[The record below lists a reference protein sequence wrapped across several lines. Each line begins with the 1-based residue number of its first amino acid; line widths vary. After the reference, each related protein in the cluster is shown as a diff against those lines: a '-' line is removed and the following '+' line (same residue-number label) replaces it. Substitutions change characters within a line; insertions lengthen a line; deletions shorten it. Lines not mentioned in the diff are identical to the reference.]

1 MQKMTEKNE
10 KTLASEEPL
19 AVSSEPIDFFTDE
32 KSDNLTGAISDV
44 PIVESSDDSSDE
56 TIAVPSLEEIQS
68 ERKRIRRKDYY
79 RKALVSTVSVLLVVA
94 AVAVLIATL
103 FLPILQ
109 VSGDSMSPTLAHDDV
124 LVLVKTKEFERG
136 DLIGFYYQGKI
147 LLKRVIA
154 LPEDEVIIDADGNV
168 YVNGEILEENYVT
181 NKELGDCDLE
191 FPYKVPGT
199 SYFVLGD
206 RRSNSVDSRN
216 SIVGAIA
223 QEDIIGKVFIRAWPP
238 SKFGFIS

>member
-1 MQKMTEKNE
+1 MMFKSSK
-10 KTLASEEPL
+10 KK
-19 AVSSEPIDFFTDE
+19 VS
-32 KSDNLTGAISDV
+32 
-44 PIVESSDDSSDE
+44 
-56 TIAVPSLEEIQS
+56 VPSLSEIQS

-79 RKALVSTVSVLLVVA
+79 RQALRGTVSVLVVVA

-109 VSGDSMSPTLAHDDV
+109 ISGDSMSPTLEHDEIVV
-124 LVLVKTKEFERG
+124 LLKTKKFERG

-154 LPEDEVIIDADGNV
+154 LPEDEVAIDADGNV
-168 YVNGEILEENYVT
+168 YVNGELLEEPYVT
-181 NKELGDCDLE
+181 DKGLGDCDLE

-199 SYFVLGD
+199 SYFVMGD

-216 SIVGAIA
+216 SVVGSIP
-223 QEDIIGKVFIRAWPP
+223 QEDIIGKVFVRVWPF
-238 SKFGFIS
+238 SRFGFVY